1 MVASNQPKS
10 DSNWTKKLINF
21 FPRFSGS
28 SRASALIEL
37 ILPSLSSSEQMSSA
51 DAAQVMFTI
60 LQALHTMG
68 QYEMNNIALTQLSIQ
83 AYEQL
88 RPKHSSVLD
97 VLVQV
102 PGINVDDLKRF
113 DDKVMQ
119 NAKEIKVNDRV
130 LKNMFKKLTGQLV
143 GKDVALKFKKEV
155 IIKNLPTLQLLK
167 PRHKTPSLEDTAED
181 IGITSLF
188 NGNSSP
194 AKTFIL

>member
-1 MVASNQPKS
+1 
-10 DSNWTKKLINF
+10 
-21 FPRFSGS
+21 
-28 SRASALIEL
+28 
-37 ILPSLSSSEQMSSA
+37 MSSA

-88 RPKHSSVLD
+88 RPKHASVLD

-194 AKTFIL
+194 AKTFML